1 MESIPSLFWM
11 IIIGL
16 FTGFI
21 CFVLYHLAMLLRE
34 SRNAVSETK
43 KIVIDAGETLKTV
56 NSIVNDIN
64 EVIGTV
70 KGTVYQV
77 NNAVLIPLRKIT
89 SIMGIASGFIDGVT
103 SKRAKD

>member
-1 MESIPSLFWM
+1 MDGIPSLFWM

-21 CFVLYHLAMLLRE
+21 CFVLYHLAMLLKE
-34 SRNAVSETK
+34 SRNAVNETK
-43 KIVIDAGETLKTV
+43 KIVIDARETLKTV

-64 EVIGTV
+64 EVVGTV

-77 NNAVLIPLRKIT
+77 NNAVLIPLKKIT
-89 SIMGIASGFIDGVT
+89 SIVGIASGFIDGVT
-103 SKRAKD
+103 SKRARE